1 MIIIIIA
8 TILFALSILV
18 AYLNVEPES
27 PPGVSHDLNK
37 AEEEAHT
44 AFELDEKTRKKTFT
58 SWFILIAVL
67 IVWLFLSPAII
78 GGYYLYVNLAL
89 VPVLTLFMAIIYP
102 LKPLT
107 GLSLMLM
114 TYAFLFYSLP
124 LVDGVIAEQSTLRM
138 EMILISLLVMLVNS
152 GSVYLLCYNRR
163 GK

>member
-1 MIIIIIA
+1 MVIIIIA

-27 PPGVSHDLNK
+27 PPGVSREVDGAGK
-37 AEEEAHT
+37 EAHT

-67 IVWLFLSPAII
+67 IVWLFLSPAFI
-78 GGYYLYVNLAL
+78 GSYYLYVNLAL
-89 VPVLTLFMAIIYP
+89 VPLLTLFMTIMYP

-107 GLSLMLM
+107 ALSVMFLI
-114 TYAFLFYSLP
+114 YAFLFYSLP
-124 LVDGVIAEQSTLRM
+124 LVDGVIAEQSTLRF
-138 EMILISLLVMLVNS
+138 EMILISLLVLLVNS